1 MRRHIL
7 IFCVTGLH
15 TQHVSVISD
24 QPPCA
29 LSKDLRIL
37 LGFRLYVHSFFYY
50 VTFRNEM
57 YSKVNKL
64 VLILLITQ
72 KTVPLLCICQSLIYN
87 HSKNM
92 WPKGHFIIKQM
103 KKKQL
108 SPLSPVLNVVQLEIR
123 PSVLNLSNSE
133 LWERGGDLRA
143 KEK

>member
-64 VLILLITQ
+64 VLILLITW

-87 HSKNM
+87 HRKICGQ
-92 WPKGHFIIKQM
+92 KDI
-103 KKKQL
+103 L
-108 SPLSPVLNVVQLEIR
+108 SSNRWKTNSCPPSLLFSMLYSWGFAPAFLTSPTV
-123 PSVLNLSNSE
+123 SYG
-133 LWERGGDLRA
+133 RG
-143 KEK
+143 EET